1 MKGLFSE
8 RLMRAVNFLISGEA
22 EHMTEEDAVKTIVE
36 RFGQDVY
43 DCMNRSFRRPVRG
56 INGYDNEFK
65 KVASE
70 APVRGDIM
78 RDVIE
83 HDPPDAFYTVGEYLN
98 PDGSDLDTK
107 HNFYQTALL
116 LANER
121 SINNRNEVIGVWE
134 DGLRVRSIF
143 INGVQFNAS

>member
-1 MKGLFSE
+1 MEGLYSE
-8 RLMRAVNFLISGEA
+8 RLMRAVNFMISGEA
-22 EHMTEEDAVKTIVE
+22 EDLTEEEAVKAIVE

-43 DCMNRSFRRPVRG
+43 DWIKRSLERPVRG
-56 INGYDNEFK
+56 INGYDNEFE
-65 KVASE
+65 KVSSE
-70 APVRGDIM
+70 YPVHGDTM

-83 HDPPDAFYTVGEYLN
+83 HDPPDAFYIVGEYLDPN
-98 PDGSDLDTK
+98 DSDLETK
-107 HNFYQTALL
+107 HNFYQMALL

-121 SINNRNEVIGVWE
+121 SLNNRNEVIGVWE